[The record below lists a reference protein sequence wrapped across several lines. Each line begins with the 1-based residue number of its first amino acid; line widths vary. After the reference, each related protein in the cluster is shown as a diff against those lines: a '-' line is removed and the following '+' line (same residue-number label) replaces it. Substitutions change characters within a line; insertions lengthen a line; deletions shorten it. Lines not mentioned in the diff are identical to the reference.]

1 MFCFSG
7 NGMFQP
13 KLTHMRNVS
22 LLLPFTGLLILVM
35 ACRKNNSGQE
45 PTTITEEEKLPTVIA
60 DKVKDITTSAA
71 SFFGKITNN
80 GGAITDRGICWGKET
95 NPTGNKTSA
104 TAYRSGGQFEVSI
117 KELTPN
123 TTYYVRGY
131 ATNSKGTAYTSDV
144 QFTTT
149 QVPGAELFTDTM
161 FAAGANTLFVAG
173 KMVDAKGITQKETGI
188 CISKHADPT
197 INDTKV
203 AASGSVQTFFLR
215 INGLEPATEYYIR
228 SYATNIH
235 GSTFYG
241 QNVKVST
248 IQKGNVTYTLAQ
260 NPNPTDEEKAAYARI
275 KAAFDEAVAYYNDFT
290 SITKTLNVNYVPG
303 VPTADANING
313 TIRVGA
319 NTGYQRTGTA
329 LHEIAHAVG
338 VGQHTFWTG
347 TLIKNGVYQGRY
359 ATSILRFMTRT
370 PAEILKGDN
379 LHFWPYGINGA
390 NEDNGQE
397 MLYITN
403 VLIMQ
408 GMKKDGL
415 PSSY

>member
-1 MFCFSG
+1 MK
-7 NGMFQP
+7 NA
-13 KLTHMRNVS
+13 
-22 LLLPFTGLLILVM
+22 LLLFPFTGLLILGM
-35 ACRKNNSGQE
+35 ACRKNNSGSE
-45 PTTITEEEKLPTVIA
+45 PTTTTAEEKLPTVIA

-80 GGAITDRGICWGKET
+80 GGDITDRGIYWGKEV
-95 NPTGNKTSA
+95 NPTGNKISS
-104 TAYRSGGQFEVSI
+104 TAFRSSGEFEVSI

-131 ATNSKGTAYTSDV
+131 ATNSKGTSYTSDV
-144 QFTTT
+144 QFTTN

-161 FAAGANTLFVAG
+161 FAAGATTLFVAG
-173 KMVDAKGITQKETGI
+173 KVVDAKGITQKETGI
-188 CISKHADPT
+188 CISKNADPS

-203 AASGSVQTFFLR
+203 AASGSVQNFFLR
-215 INGLEPATEYYIR
+215 INGLEPATAYYIR
-228 SYATNIH
+228 SYSTNIH

-248 IQKGNVTYTLAQ
+248 IQKGNVTYTLSQ
-260 NPNPTDEEKAAYARI
+260 NSNPTDDEKAAYARI
-275 KAAFDEAVAYYNDFT
+275 QAAFDEAVAYYNNFT
-290 SITKTLNVNYVPG
+290 SITKHLNVNYVPG

-313 TIRVGA
+313 TIRVGS

-329 LHEIAHAVG
+329 LHEMAHAVG
-338 VGQHTFWTG
+338 VGQHTFWTS
-347 TLIKNGVYQGRY
+347 TLIKNGVYQGSF
-359 ATSILRFMTRT
+359 ANGILRFMTRN
-370 PAEILKGDN
+370 PAEALKGDN

-397 MLYITN
+397 MLYIIN
-403 VLIMQ
+403 VLVMQ

>member
-1 MFCFSG
+1 MK
-7 NGMFQP
+7 NA
-13 KLTHMRNVS
+13 
-22 LLLPFTGLLILVM
+22 LLLFPFAGLLVFVM
-35 ACRKNNSGQE
+35 ACRKNNSSQE
-45 PTTITEEEKLPTVIA
+45 PTTTTAEEKLPTVIA
-60 DKVKDITTSAA
+60 DKVSDITSSTAN
-71 SFFGKITNN
+71 FFGKITNK
-80 GGAITDRGICWGKET
+80 GGDITDRGIFWGKEA
-95 NPTGNKTSA
+95 NPAGNKISA
-104 TAYRSGGQFEVSI
+104 TTYSSGGDFQVAL

-123 TTYYVRGY
+123 TTYYVRGF

-144 QFTTT
+144 QFTTS
-149 QVPGAELFTDTM
+149 QVAGAELFTDTM
-161 FAAGANTLFVAG
+161 FAAGATTLFVAG
-173 KMVDAKGITQKETGI
+173 KVVDAKGISQKETGV
-188 CISKHADPT
+188 CISKNADPT

-203 AASGSVQTFFLR
+203 ATTGSVQTFFLR

-228 SYATNIH
+228 SYATNIY

-275 KAAFDEAVAYYNDFT
+275 KVAFDEAVAYYNNFT
-290 SITKTLNVNYVPG
+290 SITKILNVNYVPG
-303 VPTADANING
+303 VPTADAHING
-313 TIRVGA
+313 TIRVGS

-338 VGQHTFWTG
+338 VGQHAFWTG
-347 TLIKNGVYQGRY
+347 TLIKNGVYQGVF
-359 ATSILRFMTRT
+359 ANNILRFMTRT
-370 PAEILKGDN
+370 PGEALKGDN

-415 PSSY
+415 PGSY